1 MAGHGVAAGRD
12 TSAPLVAPADVREA
26 ARGLVGVAV
35 RTPLLPAPW
44 LSEEL
49 GLEEVRLKCE
59 SFQPI
64 GAFKL
69 RGAYTM
75 VARLD
80 EADRARGVITFS
92 SGNHAQAVAF
102 AARAFGIQ
110 AVIVMPENAPRI
122 KVEGT
127 KRLGAEVIAEGTTSL
142 ARRAKAEAV
151 QAERNLVMIPPFD
164 HPDIIAGQ
172 GTTGL
177 EILEDWPEVDTIVV
191 PIGGGGLISGIAA
204 WVKRER
210 PGVRVV
216 GVEPTGA
223 PAMRRS
229 LDAGEPITLESTDS
243 IADGLVP
250 VRPGD
255 LTFAHVRDLVDDV
268 VLVDD
273 DAIRAAAARLL
284 LRGKLLV
291 EYSGAAT
298 VAALREGLVSGT
310 GNGPGAGA
318 GGVGSTGR
326 IAAVISGGNI
336 DPSRIPELLE
346 GA

>member
-1 MAGHGVAAGRD
+1 MTLVPAA
-12 TSAPLVAPADVREA
+12 SVREA
-26 ARGLVGVAV
+26 ARGLDGVAV
-35 RTPLLPAPW
+35 RTPLLPVPW
-44 LSEEL
+44 LSDEL
-49 GLEEVRLKCE
+49 GVEVRLKCE

-75 VARLD
+75 VARLS
-80 EADRARGVITFS
+80 EEERACGVVTYS

-102 AARAFGIQ
+102 AARAFGID

-127 KRLGAEVIAEGTTSL
+127 RRLGAEVVEEGSTSL
-142 ARRAKAEAV
+142 ARRERAEAL
-151 QAERNLVMIPPFD
+151 QAERGLTMIPPFD
-164 HPDIIAGQ
+164 DPDIIAGQ
-172 GTTGL
+172 GTVGL
-177 EILEDWPEVDTIVV
+177 EILEDWPDVGTIVV

-204 WVKRER
+204 FVKRER
-210 PGVRVV
+210 PDVRVI
-216 GVEPTGA
+216 GVEPSGA

-229 LDAGEPITLESTDS
+229 LDAGHPITLDSIDS

-255 LTFAHVRDLVDDV
+255 LTFAHTRELVDDV

-273 DAIRAAAARLL
+273 DELRRAASDLL

-298 VAALREGLVSGT
+298 VAALRAGRVDPA
-310 GNGPGAGA
+310 GP
-318 GGVGSTGR
+318 V
-326 IAAVISGGNI
+326 AAVVSGGNI
-336 DPSRIPELLE
+336 DPSRIREILP
-346 GA
+346 

>member
-1 MAGHGVAAGRD
+1 MSGAATDPVGTLVGPAAIRD
-12 TSAPLVAPADVREA
+12 A
-26 ARGLVGVAV
+26 ARGLRGVAV

-44 LSEEL
+44 LSDEV
-49 GLEEVRLKCE
+49 GSPVRLKCE

-75 VARLD
+75 VARLPA
-80 EADRARGVITFS
+80 EERARGVVTYS

-102 AARAFGIQ
+102 AARAFGID

-127 KRLGAEVIAEGTTSL
+127 KRLGAEVIREGTTSL
-142 ARRAKAEAV
+142 ARRARAEAV
-151 QAERNLVMIPPFD
+151 QAERGLTMIPPFD

-172 GTTGL
+172 GTVGL
-177 EILEDWPEVDTIVV
+177 EILEDMPEVATIVV
-191 PIGGGGLISGIAA
+191 PIGGGGLVSGVAA
-204 WVKRER
+204 YVKRER
-210 PGVRVV
+210 PDVRVV

-229 LDAGEPITLESTDS
+229 LDAGEIVTLDRIDS

-255 LTFAHVRDLVDDV
+255 LTFAHARALVDDV
-268 VLVDD
+268 VLVEDA
-273 DAIRAAAARLL
+273 AIRTATARLL
-284 LRGKLLV
+284 FRSKLVV

-298 VAALREGLVSGT
+298 VAALLTGLDSP
-310 GNGPGAGA
+310 GP
-318 GGVGSTGR
+318 V
-326 IAAVISGGNI
+326 AAVISGGNI
-336 DPSRIPELLE
+336 DPSRIRELLD
-346 GA
+346 AP

>member
-1 MAGHGVAAGRD
+1 
-12 TSAPLVAPADVREA
+12 
-26 ARGLVGVAV
+26 VAV
-35 RTPLLPAPW
+35 RTPLLPSPW
-44 LSEEL
+44 LAEEL
-49 GLEEVRLKCE
+49 GVDVRLKCE

-75 VARLD
+75 VARLP
-80 EADRARGVITFS
+80 EEERSRGVVTYS

-102 AARAFGIQ
+102 AARAFGID

-127 KRLGAEVIAEGTTSL
+127 KRLGAEVIEEGTTSL
-142 ARRAKAEAV
+142 ARKARAEAV
-151 QAERNLVMIPPFD
+151 QAERGLTMIPPFD

-172 GTTGL
+172 GTTGV
-177 EILEDWPEVDTIVV
+177 EILEDWPDVGTIVV

-204 WVKRER
+204 WVKRQR
-210 PGVRVV
+210 PAVRVV
-216 GVEPTGA
+216 GVEPAGA

-229 LDAGEPITLESTDS
+229 LDAGHLVTLDAIDS

-255 LTFAHVRDLVDDV
+255 LTFAHTRDLVDDV

-284 LRGKLLV
+284 VRGKLLV

-298 VAALREGLVSGT
+298 VAALRSGLHVD
-310 GNGPGAGA
+310 GP
-318 GGVGSTGR
+318 V
-326 IAAVISGGNI
+326 AAVISGGNI
-336 DPSRIPELLE
+336 DPSLIPELLS
-346 GA
+346 AL

>member
-1 MAGHGVAAGRD
+1 MRTGLVSAGA
-12 TSAPLVAPADVREA
+12 VREA
-26 ARGLVGVAV
+26 ARGLEGVAV
-35 RTPLLPAPW
+35 RTPLLPSPW
-44 LSEEL
+44 LREEL
-49 GLEEVRLKCE
+49 GTEVRLKCE

-75 VARLD
+75 VARLSED
-80 EADRARGVITFS
+80 ERARGVVTYS

-102 AARAFGIQ
+102 AARAFGIT

-127 KRLGAEVIAEGTTSL
+127 IRLGAEVIEAGTTSI
-142 ARRAKAEAV
+142 ARRERAEAV
-151 QAERNLVMIPPFD
+151 QAERGLTMIPPFD

-172 GTTGL
+172 GTAGL
-177 EILEDWPEVDTIVV
+177 EILEDWPEVETIVV

-204 WVKRER
+204 IVKRER
-210 PGVRVV
+210 PAVRIV
-216 GVEPTGA
+216 GVEPVGA

-229 LDAGEPITLESTDS
+229 LDAGEPITLESIDS

-255 LTFAHVRDLVDDV
+255 LTFAHTRDLVDDV
-268 VLVDD
+268 VLVEDE
-273 DAIRAAAARLL
+273 AMRSAAAGLL
-284 LRGKLLV
+284 MRGKLLV

-298 VAALREGLVSGT
+298 VAALRSGRVDA
-310 GNGPGAGA
+310 PGR
-318 GGVGSTGR
+318 V
-326 IAAVISGGNI
+326 AAVVSGGNI
-336 DPSRIPELLE
+336 DPSRVRELLD
-346 GA
+346 AR

>member
-1 MAGHGVAAGRD
+1 MTAPGADVRGVAVVPGLGPD
-12 TSAPLVAPADVREA
+12 GLVSAASIREA
-26 ARGLVGVAV
+26 ARGLEDVAV
-35 RTPLLPAPW
+35 WTPLLPAPW

-49 GLEEVRLKCE
+49 GREVRLKCE

-75 VARLD
+75 IARLM
-80 EADRARGVITFS
+80 EEERARGVVTYS

-102 AARAFGIQ
+102 AARAFGIS
-110 AVIVMPENAPRI
+110 AVIVMPENAPAV
-122 KVEGT
+122 KVAGT
-127 KRLGAEVIAEGTTSL
+127 RRLGAEVVEEGTTSL
-142 ARRAKAEAV
+142 ARRERAEAI
-151 QAERNLVMIPPFD
+151 QAERGLTMVPPFD

-172 GTTGL
+172 GTTGV
-177 EILEDWPEVDTIVV
+177 EILKDWPDVGTIVI
-191 PIGGGGLISGIAA
+191 PIGGGGLISGVAA
-204 WVKRER
+204 WVKRHR
-210 PGVRVV
+210 SDVRVI

-229 LDAGEPITLESTDS
+229 LDAGEVVTLDAIDS

-255 LTFAHVRDLVDDV
+255 LTFAHTRALVDDV

-273 DAIRAAAARLL
+273 AAIRSAAAGLL

-298 VAALREGLVSGT
+298 VAALRSGLIGDDAPV
-310 GNGPGAGA
+310 
-318 GGVGSTGR
+318 
-326 IAAVISGGNI
+326 AAVISGGNI
-336 DPSRIPELLE
+336 DPSRIPELL
-346 GA
+346 AAV

>member
-1 MAGHGVAAGRD
+1 VTPAD
-12 TSAPLVAPADVREA
+12 TGTALPLVTPDSIRDA
-26 ARGLVGVAV
+26 ARGLEGVAV
-35 RTPLLPAPW
+35 RTPLLPSPW
-44 LSEEL
+44 LAEEL
-49 GLEEVRLKCE
+49 GVDVRLKCE

-75 VARLD
+75 VARLPG
-80 EADRARGVITFS
+80 EERARGVVTYS

-102 AARAFGIQ
+102 AARAFGID

-127 KRLGAEVIAEGTTSL
+127 KRLGAEVIEEGTTSL
-142 ARRAKAEAV
+142 ARKARAEAV
-151 QAERNLVMIPPFD
+151 QAERGLTMIPPFD

-172 GTTGL
+172 GTTGV
-177 EILEDWPEVDTIVV
+177 EILEDWPDVETIVV
-191 PIGGGGLISGIAA
+191 PIGGGGLVSGIAA
-204 WVKRER
+204 WVKRQR
-210 PGVRVV
+210 PTVRVV
-216 GVEPTGA
+216 GVEPAGA

-229 LDAGEPITLESTDS
+229 LDAGHLVTLDAIDS

-255 LTFAHVRDLVDDV
+255 LTFAHTRDLVDDV

-284 LRGKLLV
+284 VRGKLLV

-298 VAALREGLVSGT
+298 VAALRSGLHVD
-310 GNGPGAGA
+310 GP
-318 GGVGSTGR
+318 V
-326 IAAVISGGNI
+326 AAVISGGNI
-336 DPSRIPELLE
+336 DPSLIPELLS
-346 GA
+346 AL

>member
-1 MAGHGVAAGRD
+1 MSGSAGPVTGATGSTGVAGE
-12 TSAPLVAPADVREA
+12 LVAPTSVRQA
-26 ARGLVGVAV
+26 AEGLKGVAV

-44 LSEEL
+44 IAEVVGS
-49 GLEEVRLKCE
+49 EVRLKCE

-75 VARLD
+75 VARLPAA
-80 EADRARGVITFS
+80 ERRRGVVTFS

-102 AARAFGIQ
+102 AAREFGID
-110 AVIVMPENAPRI
+110 AVIVMPENAPRV

-127 KRLGAEVIAEGTTSL
+127 KRLGAEVVMRGTTSTERREL
-142 ARRAKAEAV
+142 AESI
-151 QAERNLVMIPPFD
+151 QAERGLVMIPPFD

-172 GTTGL
+172 GTVGL
-177 EILEDWPEVDTIVV
+177 EILEDWPAVEAILV
-191 PIGGGGLISGIAA
+191 PIGGGGLLSGIAA

-210 PGVRVV
+210 PDIAVV

-229 LDAGEPITLESTDS
+229 LDAGEVVTLDRVDS

-255 LTFAHVRDLVDDV
+255 LTFAHARALVDDV

-273 DAIRAAAARLL
+273 DAIRHAAGRLL
-284 LRGKLLV
+284 LRGRLLA

-298 VAALREGLVSGT
+298 VAALLSGAWS
-310 GNGPGAGA
+310 GGAA
-318 GGVGSTGR
+318 
-326 IAAVISGGNI
+326 AAVISGGNI
-336 DPSRIPELLE
+336 DPDRIPELL
-346 GA
+346 AAS